1 MIQVTEPFFPPLAEY
16 QAFLE
21 GIWSRRWLT
30 NNGELVIDLESRL
43 KAFLGVEHLVYMTN
57 GTITLQALLQ
67 SIGRKGK
74 ILTTPFSYI
83 ATTSA
88 ILWEGFEPVF
98 VDVDPHT
105 FNADPAHAEA
115 LIDGDTVGA
124 CITHCFG
131 VPCNV
136 DGWEKLSTEYG
147 IPIIY
152 DAAHAFA
159 VKVNGRSVLDYG
171 YGSSLSFHATKLF
184 HTVEGGAV
192 VVPSAGLAREMQ
204 LRRNFGH
211 DGPERF
217 SEVGVNGKNSELH
230 AAMGLLN
237 LRYVEDILRTRRQQY
252 EYYKAGLSDAGRG
265 LTFQSIGPEVTYN
278 FSYFPVL
285 LPDEQALLHTQQ
297 ALLANNISPR
307 RYFYPALNALPFT
320 KQYPADTPI
329 AANVASRI
337 LCLPMFHTLTRG
349 QQDRVIEIV
358 TKA

>member
-1 MIQVTEPFFPPLAEY
+1 MP
-16 QAFLE
+16 
-21 GIWSRRWLT
+21 
-30 NNGELVIDLESRL
+30 
-43 KAFLGVEHLVYMTN
+43 
-57 GTITLQALLQ
+57 
-67 SIGRKGK
+67 
-74 ILTTPFSYI
+74 
-83 ATTSA
+83 
-88 ILWEGFEPVF
+88 
-98 VDVDPHT
+98 
-105 FNADPAHAEA
+105 
-115 LIDGDTVGA
+115 
-124 CITHCFG
+124 
-131 VPCNV
+131 
-136 DGWEKLSTEYG
+136 
-147 IPIIY
+147 
-152 DAAHAFA
+152 
-159 VKVNGRSVLDYG
+159 
-171 YGSSLSFHATKLF
+171 SS
-184 HTVEGGAV
+184 
-192 VVPSAGLAREMQ
+192 GLAREMQ

-237 LRYVEDILRTRRQQY
+237 LRYVEDILRSRREQY

-265 LTFQSIGPEVTYN
+265 LTFQTISPDVTYN

-358 TKA
+358 TQA